1 MDLDFSKQIKEG
13 RESSEANCSE
23 ISFSEKVSN
32 CLKNKIE
39 EHNAEHSEKVSLAQL
54 KTVYIRGAKASSNS
68 HRPGKTKGSWA
79 MARANMFLKMVRG
92 EEVKDSYREA
102 DQDIV
107 EGAEESRAEIT
118 SDFWDFEDIEFD
130 LAKIDLVKAGIEVWD
145 QDQEAEDL
153 EYSEAQKKT
162 LNKPFRLPKGSNKKF
177 GVYVKN
183 PKTGNVIMVKFGD
196 PKMEIKRDD
205 PERRRSF
212 RARHKC
218 DQAKDK
224 TTPRYW
230 SCKFWTK
237 KPVSKMTSSEAVEWD
252 EEETISEWGWDDS
265 SFAEQDHILSENPD
279 LKEVE
284 DIVEEEE
291 L

>member
-13 RESSEANCSE
+13 RESGEENRSEA
-23 ISFSEKVSN
+23 SFSQRVANALEK
-32 CLKNKIE
+32 KTE
-39 EHNAEHSEKVSLAQL
+39 EHNNEHAEKVSLSQL
-54 KTVYIRGAKASSNS
+54 KTVYTRGAEASSTR
-68 HRPGKTKGSWA
+68 HIPGQTKGSWA
-79 MARANMFLKMVRG
+79 MARANMFLKMMRG

-102 DQDIV
+102 DQDI
-107 EGAEESRAEIT
+107 AKSSEEDCPERGP
-118 SDFWDFEDIEFD
+118 DFLDFEDIEFD
-130 LAKIDLVKAGIEVWD
+130 LARIDLVKAGVEVGD

-205 PERRRSF
+205 PARRRSF

-252 EEETISEWGWDDS
+252 EEEVVSEWGWDDS
-265 SFAEQDHILSENPD
+265 SFAEQEDVFSDNPD

-284 DIVEEEE
+284 DIIEEDE